1 MPDSLTMEML
11 AVLVVAAIGGNEG
24 VKHLIRSRKQRNGNG
39 YVSKEFC
46 NERTENIKDT
56 VESIQADVKTI
67 LRTLHT
73 P

>member
-11 AVLVVAAIGGNEG
+11 AAIVVAAIGGNEG
-24 VKHLIRSRKQRNGNG
+24 VKYLIRSRKQRNGNG

-46 NERTENIKDT
+46 NERTENMKET
-56 VESIQADVKTI
+56 VDDIQADIKTI